1 MSAQSG
7 SRVYL
12 FDSKASSKLVLAAIV
27 ERTKNLVRA
36 LVVRQGRL
44 GFEAA
49 QSNRYHSHSLLR
61 FVYKR

>member
-12 FDSKASSKLVLAAIV
+12 FDSNASSKLVLAAIV

-49 QSNRYHSHSLLR
+49 QSNRYH
-61 FVYKR
+61 

>member
-27 ERTKNLVRA
+27 AAVTYAGYIA
-36 LVVRQGRL
+36 LANWNGIAV
-44 GFEAA
+44 
-49 QSNRYHSHSLLR
+49 
-61 FVYKR
+61 

>member
-1 MSAQSG
+1 MATQSG

-12 FDSKASSKLVLAAIV
+12 FDSNASSKLVLAAIV

-44 GFEAA
+44 GFGSA
-49 QSNRYHSHSLLR
+49 QSNRYH
-61 FVYKR
+61 